1 MEVGG
6 ASGTHQQA
14 RKRCGIVLGSSSF
27 PDPDWPDLSN
37 EISPGQCI
45 PPMPLVWSWPGL
57 CGCIN
62 WQRHTPAHQDGS
74 HFEPHLPVDMR
85 LTTPSLLSVLACR
98 HFPCY
103 ILSALGIFAI
113 PSPAPHYAS
122 RHRNKAVM
130 SRRVLAHGFPFLL
143 LRRLGDLH
151 VTHQP
156 ALTSPISQLTP
167 PSHP

>member
-62 WQRHTPAHQDGS
+62 WQRHEPAHQDGS

-143 LRRLGDLH
+143 RRLGDLH